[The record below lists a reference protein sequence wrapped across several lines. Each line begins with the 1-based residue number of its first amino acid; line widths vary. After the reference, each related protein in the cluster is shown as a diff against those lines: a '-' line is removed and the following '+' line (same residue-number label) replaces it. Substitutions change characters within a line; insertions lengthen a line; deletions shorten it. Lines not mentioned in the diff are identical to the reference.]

1 MWRKASSV
9 SFRFFVRT
17 ERIDTGAM
25 PPLYV
30 ETKYELHAEA
40 QVAAVLDAFRTLSR
54 VRNTCKDC
62 AAGPWWLARMC
73 SPPLRYHEY
82 DCMTCVDV
90 EKSQLCVLPF
100 IL

>member
-1 MWRKASSV
+1 MLSQEESGHQNFLPSQRH
-9 SFRFFVRT
+9 
-17 ERIDTGAM
+17 D
-25 PPLYV
+25 YV
-30 ETKYELHAEA
+30 ETKYELHAAA
-40 QVAAVLDAFRTLSR
+40 QVAAVLDSFRTLSR